1 MVLPGRRH
9 YDAAY
14 VNTIAEKWRKNE
26 RGRHEGEYPAQ
37 TRVRDPLT
45 SFLVGEAEG
54 GNR

>member
-9 YDAAY
+9 YVAAY
-14 VNTIAEKWRKNE
+14 VNTIAGKWRKNE
-26 RGRHEGEYPAQ
+26 RRRHEGEYPAR

-45 SFLVGEAEG
+45 SSSVGEAEG